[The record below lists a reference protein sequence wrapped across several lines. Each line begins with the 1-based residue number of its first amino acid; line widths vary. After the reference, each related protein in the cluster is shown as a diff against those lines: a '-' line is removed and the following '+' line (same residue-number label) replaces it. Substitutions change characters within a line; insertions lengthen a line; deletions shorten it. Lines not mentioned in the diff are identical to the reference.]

1 MGNAEDKIE
10 EQIYDFLTGEAS
22 VEEIEALERW
32 LAASGEEG

>member
-22 VEEIEALERW
+22 AEEIEAF
-32 LAASGEEG
+32 AD